1 MWGKVDEATRKRLEE
16 QYQKNKEEAARV
28 KYEYEE
34 KYGKIE
40 RKKKKIG
47 KDGKKK
53 TKA

>member
-16 QYQKNKEEAARV
+16 QYQINKEAAAKA

-34 KYGKIE
+34 TYGKIE

-47 KDGKKK
+47 K
-53 TKA
+53 